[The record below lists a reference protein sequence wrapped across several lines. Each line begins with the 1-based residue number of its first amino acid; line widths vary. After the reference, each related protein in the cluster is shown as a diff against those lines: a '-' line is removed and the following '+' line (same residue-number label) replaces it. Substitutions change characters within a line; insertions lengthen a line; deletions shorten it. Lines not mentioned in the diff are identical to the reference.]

1 MRYPRA
7 FLVFDH
13 QENLPDAEHF
23 KGLSNSNRAAYVAG
37 ISKPI
42 KSIESQ
48 VHLVLSVN
56 SYLSNEFKKP
66 KDVVVLSF
74 PKIFDFLMAYFGDK
88 NLSLFWIDDH
98 DSYERIFI
106 ANDALDELGCM
117 DSFLYDASHAY
128 FNAYKG
134 FYHLAKR
141 DPHPHDTIINAMQ
154 AMASGEIKTVLESEL
169 LALLTQLLSVNV
181 LNRIDL

>member
-7 FLVFDH
+7 FFVFDQ
-13 QENLPDAEHF
+13 QEKLPDADHF
-23 KGLSNSNRAAYVAG
+23 KSLSNLSRAAYVAG
-37 ISKPI
+37 VSKPI

-48 VHLVLSVN
+48 IHLVLAAN

-74 PKIFDFLMAYFGDK
+74 PKVFDFLMAYFGDK

-98 DSYERIFI
+98 DSYERIFM
-106 ANDALDELGCM
+106 ANDALDELGSM
-117 DSFLYDASHAY
+117 NNFLYDASHAY

-141 DPHPHDTIINAMQ
+141 DPYPHDEIITTMQ

-169 LALLTQLLSVNV
+169 RILLKQLLNINV
-181 LNRIDL
+181 LNRFDL